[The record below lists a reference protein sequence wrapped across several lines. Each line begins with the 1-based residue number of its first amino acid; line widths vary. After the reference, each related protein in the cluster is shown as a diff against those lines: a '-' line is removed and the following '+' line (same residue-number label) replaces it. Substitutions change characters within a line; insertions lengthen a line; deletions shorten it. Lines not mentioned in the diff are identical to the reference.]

1 MVHGLDKF
9 RDHFKDY
16 KQHYILIGGSACTL
30 LMDEMGLTFRATK
43 DLDVVIVLDLF
54 NESFLRHFHE
64 FIEEGGYELREVG
77 QKTQFYR
84 FTHPAN
90 HLFPKQIELF
100 CKASG
105 VFNLK
110 HQQRCIPILVDDNI
124 VSLSAILLESHY
136 YDLLLSRKRELDDI
150 SMIDLE
156 TMILFKI
163 KAYLDNHLRRSS
175 GERVDL
181 VNVNKHR
188 ADILKLILI
197 VSKETKLSL
206 DDQLKNDVIAFIEKI
221 RFETPNLSNIGL
233 INVSIEDLILVLEQ
247 TFLSD

>member
-1 MVHGLDKF
+1 M
-9 RDHFKDY
+9 
-16 KQHYILIGGSACTL
+16 
-30 LMDEMGLTFRATK
+30 
-43 DLDVVIVLDLF
+43 
-54 NESFLRHFHE
+54 
-64 FIEEGGYELREVG
+64 
-77 QKTQFYR
+77 
-84 FTHPAN
+84 
-90 HLFPKQIELF
+90 
-100 CKASG
+100 
-105 VFNLK
+105 
-110 HQQRCIPILVDDNI
+110 
-124 VSLSAILLESHY
+124 SAILLESHY

-163 KAYLDNHLRRSS
+163 KAYLDNRLRRSS

-188 ADILKLILI
+188 TDILKLILI